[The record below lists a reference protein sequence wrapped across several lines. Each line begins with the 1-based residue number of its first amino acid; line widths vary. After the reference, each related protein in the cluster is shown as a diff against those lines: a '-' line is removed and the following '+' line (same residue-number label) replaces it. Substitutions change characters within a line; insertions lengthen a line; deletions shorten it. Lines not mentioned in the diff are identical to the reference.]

1 MEPDTIEFESK
12 FWIERRMREADQ
24 WRLQSTVRESQR
36 GSENGWADTF
46 LASLRTGAIGIQRA
60 IQTWYVGPEPQCC

>member
-36 GSENGWADTF
+36 GSEGSRADTF
-46 LASLRTGAIGIQRA
+46 LASLRTRAIGIQQA
-60 IQTWYVGPEPQCC
+60 IQTWYAGPEPQCC